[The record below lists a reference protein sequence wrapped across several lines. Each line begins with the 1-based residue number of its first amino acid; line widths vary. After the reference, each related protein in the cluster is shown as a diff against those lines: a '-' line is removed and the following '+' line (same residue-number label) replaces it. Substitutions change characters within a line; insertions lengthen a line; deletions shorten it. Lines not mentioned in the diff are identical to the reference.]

1 MNKLAQSVRSSAF
14 GAAVDKAAGST
25 KDVARKIKL
34 RKRLFGAFESLG
46 LIKTVII
53 YFLLITIGFVNLYPL
68 LYMIIN
74 SFMTVDNL
82 IDPAVNWVPTSFYLG
97 NFKVA
102 FGVLD
107 FGRTIGYSLL
117 ISSVCAIVQT
127 AIGAVAGYGFAR
139 FDFPCKGLLM
149 VLLVATFIIPE
160 QVTMVPRYIMFN
172 AYGMKD
178 SLWPI
183 FLPAAV
189 GQGIKGALFILVF
202 VMFFKTYPKAFDEAA
217 EIDGAGKIKVFLKIA
232 MPMAIPA
239 VVVSLIFSFVWNWN
253 ETFNISLYNKDIQT
267 LPMQLN
273 IFVERYREMY
283 PTTDGSEVNRLN
295 ESIRMAATLI
305 TIAPLIALYIALQ
318 KQFVE
323 SIEKTG
329 ITGE

>member
-1 MNKLAQSVRSSAF
+1 M
-14 GAAVDKAAGST
+14 
-25 KDVARKIKL
+25 
-34 RKRLFGAFESLG
+34 G
-46 LIKTVII
+46 LICTGLKNGLYVFLLRQ
-53 YFLLITIGFVNLYPL
+53 YFL
-68 LYMIIN
+68 
-74 SFMTVDNL
+74 
-82 IDPAVNWVPTSFYLG
+82 
-97 NFKVA
+97 
-102 FGVLD
+102 
-107 FGRTIGYSLL
+107 
-117 ISSVCAIVQT
+117 
-127 AIGAVAGYGFAR
+127 
-139 FDFPCKGLLM
+139 
-149 VLLVATFIIPE
+149 
-160 QVTMVPRYIMFN
+160 
-172 AYGMKD
+172 GM
-178 SLWPI
+178 
-183 FLPAAV
+183 
-189 GQGIKGALFILVF
+189 
-202 VMFFKTYPKAFDEAA
+202 PKELEEAA
-217 EIDGAGKIKVFLKIA
+217 YVDGAGKIKVFLNIA

>member
-1 MNKLAQSVRSSAF
+1 MAVEDLYYLTVRYIPAHF
-14 GAAVDKAAGST
+14 TLQNYQLMWAWMGMPKT
-25 KDVARKIKL
+25 
-34 RKRLFGAFESLG
+34 LFTTLG
-46 LIKTVII
+46 
-53 YFLLITIGFVNLYPL
+53 
-68 LYMIIN
+68 
-74 SFMTVDNL
+74 
-82 IDPAVNWVPTSFYLG
+82 
-97 NFKVA
+97 
-102 FGVLD
+102 
-107 FGRTIGYSLL
+107 
-117 ISSVCAIVQT
+117 IS
-127 AIGAVAGYGFAR
+127 
-139 FDFPCKGLLM
+139 
-149 VLLVATFIIPE
+149 LLVAFCQTAATLRVRPVQISAPE
-160 QVTMVPRYIMFN
+160 RAVYRVDRVYGRSARSDADAALPDFPGP
-172 AYGMKD
+172 AYDRHPLPFVLMGLICTGLKNGLYVFLLRQYFLGM
-178 SLWPI
+178 
-183 FLPAAV
+183 
-189 GQGIKGALFILVF
+189 
-202 VMFFKTYPKAFDEAA
+202 PKELEEAA
-217 EIDGAGKIKVFLKIA
+217 YVDGAGKIKVFLKIA

>member
-1 MNKLAQSVRSSAF
+1 
-14 GAAVDKAAGST
+14 
-25 KDVARKIKL
+25 
-34 RKRLFGAFESLG
+34 
-46 LIKTVII
+46 
-53 YFLLITIGFVNLYPL
+53 
-68 LYMIIN
+68 
-74 SFMTVDNL
+74 
-82 IDPAVNWVPTSFYLG
+82 
-97 NFKVA
+97 
-102 FGVLD
+102 
-107 FGRTIGYSLL
+107 
-117 ISSVCAIVQT
+117 
-127 AIGAVAGYGFAR
+127 
-139 FDFPCKGLLM
+139 
-149 VLLVATFIIPE
+149 
-160 QVTMVPRYIMFN
+160 
-172 AYGMKD
+172 MKD

-283 PTTDGSEVNRLN
+283 QTTDGSEVNRLN

>member
-1 MNKLAQSVRSSAF
+1 M
-14 GAAVDKAAGST
+14 
-25 KDVARKIKL
+25 
-34 RKRLFGAFESLG
+34 G
-46 LIKTVII
+46 LICTGLKNGLYVFLLRQ
-53 YFLLITIGFVNLYPL
+53 YFL
-68 LYMIIN
+68 
-74 SFMTVDNL
+74 
-82 IDPAVNWVPTSFYLG
+82 
-97 NFKVA
+97 
-102 FGVLD
+102 
-107 FGRTIGYSLL
+107 
-117 ISSVCAIVQT
+117 
-127 AIGAVAGYGFAR
+127 
-139 FDFPCKGLLM
+139 
-149 VLLVATFIIPE
+149 
-160 QVTMVPRYIMFN
+160 
-172 AYGMKD
+172 GMAKE
-178 SLWPI
+178 LE
-183 FLPAAV
+183 
-189 GQGIKGALFILVF
+189 
-202 VMFFKTYPKAFDEAA
+202 EAA
-217 EIDGAGKIKVFLKIA
+217 YVDGAGKIKVFLKIA

>member
-34 RKRLFGAFESLG
+34 RKRLFGSFESLG

-53 YFLLITIGFVNLYPL
+53 YFLLITIGFVYLYPL

-107 FGRTIGYSLL
+107 FGRTIGYSLR

-217 EIDGAGKIKVFLKIA
+217 EIDGCGAWKKFLNVTLPGIRGTVLFVLIELTIGGFNVFTSIKMITGGK
-232 MPMAIPA
+232 PA
-239 VVVSLIFSFVWNWN
+239 HQTDTLLTWMYYKAFSTGKFGYAAALSFVMA
-253 ETFNISLYNKDIQT
+253 LT
-267 LPMQLN
+267 LGLLA
-273 IFVERYREMY
+273 IV
-283 PTTDGSEVNRLN
+283 
-295 ESIRMAATLI
+295 
-305 TIAPLIALYIALQ
+305 
-318 KQFVE
+318 QFRAMKSRDE
-323 SIEKTG
+323 
-329 ITGE
+329 

>member
-1 MNKLAQSVRSSAF
+1 MPK
-14 GAAVDKAAGST
+14 T
-25 KDVARKIKL
+25 
-34 RKRLFGAFESLG
+34 LFTTLG
-46 LIKTVII
+46 
-53 YFLLITIGFVNLYPL
+53 
-68 LYMIIN
+68 
-74 SFMTVDNL
+74 
-82 IDPAVNWVPTSFYLG
+82 
-97 NFKVA
+97 
-102 FGVLD
+102 
-107 FGRTIGYSLL
+107 
-117 ISSVCAIVQT
+117 IS
-127 AIGAVAGYGFAR
+127 
-139 FDFPCKGLLM
+139 
-149 VLLVATFIIPE
+149 LLVAFCQTAATLRVRPVQISAPE
-160 QVTMVPRYIMFN
+160 RAVYRVDRVYGRSARSDADAALPDFPGP
-172 AYGMKD
+172 AYDRHPLPFVLMGLICTGLKNGLYVFLLRQYFLGM
-178 SLWPI
+178 
-183 FLPAAV
+183 
-189 GQGIKGALFILVF
+189 
-202 VMFFKTYPKAFDEAA
+202 PKELEEAA
-217 EIDGAGKIKVFLKIA
+217 YVDGAGKIKVFLKIA

>member
-1 MNKLAQSVRSSAF
+1 MNKIAHPIRSSSF
-14 GAAVDKAAGST
+14 GQAVDKAADST
-25 KDVARKIKL
+25 RNMAYKMKL
-34 RKRLFGAFESLG
+34 RKRLFGAFDSLG
-46 LIKTVII
+46 LIKKILI
-53 YFLLITIGFVNLYPL
+53 YFLLITIGFVYLYPL

-74 SFMTVDNL
+74 SLMTVDNL
-82 IDPAVNWVPTSFYLG
+82 VPTALYLG

-102 FGVLD
+102 FNVLD

-117 ISSVCAIVQT
+117 ISTVCAVAQT
-127 AIGAVAGYGFAR
+127 LIGAIAGYGFAR
-139 FDFPCKGLLM
+139 FEFPGKGLLM

-172 AYGMKD
+172 AYGMNN
-178 SLWPI
+178 SLWPV
-183 FLPAAV
+183 FLPAFV

-202 VMFFKTYPKAFDEAA
+202 VTFFKTYPKAFDEAA
-217 EIDGAGKIKVFLKIA
+217 EIDGAGKIRVFLEIA
-232 MPMAIPA
+232 LPIAIPA
-239 VVVSLIFSFVWNWN
+239 FVVSLIFSFVWNWN

-273 IFVERYREMY
+273 MFVEKYRELY

-305 TIAPLIALYIALQ
+305 TITPLITLYIALQ

-323 SIEKTG
+323 SIERTG

>member
-1 MNKLAQSVRSSAF
+1 M
-14 GAAVDKAAGST
+14 
-25 KDVARKIKL
+25 
-34 RKRLFGAFESLG
+34 G
-46 LIKTVII
+46 LICTGLKNGLYVFLLRQ
-53 YFLLITIGFVNLYPL
+53 YFL
-68 LYMIIN
+68 
-74 SFMTVDNL
+74 
-82 IDPAVNWVPTSFYLG
+82 
-97 NFKVA
+97 
-102 FGVLD
+102 
-107 FGRTIGYSLL
+107 
-117 ISSVCAIVQT
+117 
-127 AIGAVAGYGFAR
+127 
-139 FDFPCKGLLM
+139 
-149 VLLVATFIIPE
+149 
-160 QVTMVPRYIMFN
+160 
-172 AYGMKD
+172 GM
-178 SLWPI
+178 
-183 FLPAAV
+183 
-189 GQGIKGALFILVF
+189 
-202 VMFFKTYPKAFDEAA
+202 PKELEEAA
-217 EIDGAGKIKVFLKIA
+217 YVDGAGKIKVFLKIA

>member
-53 YFLLITIGFVNLYPL
+53 YFLLITIGFVYLYPL

-172 AYGMKD
+172 A
-178 SLWPI
+178 
-183 FLPAAV
+183 
-189 GQGIKGALFILVF
+189 
-202 VMFFKTYPKAFDEAA
+202 
-217 EIDGAGKIKVFLKIA
+217 
-232 MPMAIPA
+232 
-239 VVVSLIFSFVWNWN
+239 
-253 ETFNISLYNKDIQT
+253 
-267 LPMQLN
+267 
-273 IFVERYREMY
+273 
-283 PTTDGSEVNRLN
+283 
-295 ESIRMAATLI
+295 
-305 TIAPLIALYIALQ
+305 
-318 KQFVE
+318 
-323 SIEKTG
+323 
-329 ITGE
+329 

>member
-1 MNKLAQSVRSSAF
+1 
-14 GAAVDKAAGST
+14 
-25 KDVARKIKL
+25 
-34 RKRLFGAFESLG
+34 
-46 LIKTVII
+46 
-53 YFLLITIGFVNLYPL
+53 
-68 LYMIIN
+68 
-74 SFMTVDNL
+74 
-82 IDPAVNWVPTSFYLG
+82 
-97 NFKVA
+97 
-102 FGVLD
+102 
-107 FGRTIGYSLL
+107 
-117 ISSVCAIVQT
+117 
-127 AIGAVAGYGFAR
+127 
-139 FDFPCKGLLM
+139 M

>member
-1 MNKLAQSVRSSAF
+1 M
-14 GAAVDKAAGST
+14 AVED
-25 KDVARKIKL
+25 
-34 RKRLFGAFESLG
+34 
-46 LIKTVII
+46 
-53 YFLLITIGFVNLYPL
+53 LY
-68 LYMIIN
+68 Y
-74 SFMTVDNL
+74 MTVRY
-82 IDPAVNWVPTSFYLG
+82 IPAHFTLQNYQLMWAWMGMPKTLFTTLG
-97 NFKVA
+97 
-102 FGVLD
+102 
-107 FGRTIGYSLL
+107 
-117 ISSVCAIVQT
+117 IS
-127 AIGAVAGYGFAR
+127 
-139 FDFPCKGLLM
+139 
-149 VLLVATFIIPE
+149 LLVAFCQTAATLRVRPVQISAPE
-160 QVTMVPRYIMFN
+160 RAVYRVDRVYGRSARSDADAALPDFPGP
-172 AYGMKD
+172 AYDRHPLPFVLMGLICTGLKNGLYVFLLRQYFLGM
-178 SLWPI
+178 
-183 FLPAAV
+183 
-189 GQGIKGALFILVF
+189 
-202 VMFFKTYPKAFDEAA
+202 PKELEEAA
-217 EIDGAGKIKVFLKIA
+217 YVDGAGKIKVFLKIA

>member
-1 MNKLAQSVRSSAF
+1 MS
-14 GAAVDKAAGST
+14 
-25 KDVARKIKL
+25 KD
-34 RKRLFGAFESLG
+34 
-46 LIKTVII
+46 
-53 YFLLITIGFVNLYPL
+53 Y
-68 LYMIIN
+68 
-74 SFMTVDNL
+74 
-82 IDPAVNWVPTSFYLG
+82 
-97 NFKVA
+97 
-102 FGVLD
+102 
-107 FGRTIGYSLL
+107 
-117 ISSVCAIVQT
+117 
-127 AIGAVAGYGFAR
+127 
-139 FDFPCKGLLM
+139 
-149 VLLVATFIIPE
+149 
-160 QVTMVPRYIMFN
+160 
-172 AYGMKD
+172 KD
-178 SLWPI
+178 I
-183 FLPAAV
+183 AE
-189 GQGIKGALFILVF
+189 I
-202 VMFFKTYPKAFDEAA
+202 YPKAFDEAA

>member
-53 YFLLITIGFVNLYPL
+53 YFLLITIGFVYLYPL

-183 FLPAAV
+183 
-189 GQGIKGALFILVF
+189 
-202 VMFFKTYPKAFDEAA
+202 
-217 EIDGAGKIKVFLKIA
+217 A